1 MKRSILRFGVLSLL
15 VFAAG
20 VSADPVS
27 DAISKPGRMAED
39 LERDVRS
46 RPDVT
51 LPLLQLQPG
60 DRVADIWAGGGYY
73 SELLA
78 SIVGPEGEVLL
89 VNNLAYSQFAGKAL
103 AERMDGRD
111 MGSVILHTREADDLG
126 LGQGVLDAA
135 VIIMSYHDL
144 YHVDEPNGWRRIDAD
159 NFLRQIHNAL
169 KPCGRFLV
177 VDHYAEP
184 GSGRDSAQELH
195 RIDRA
200 YAVED
205 ISGHGF
211 KLVAQ
216 SDELRNPDDDYSI
229 MVFDPRVRGK
239 TDRFVLV
246 FEKI

>member
-103 AERMDGRD
+103 AKRMDGRD
-111 MGSVILHTREADDLG
+111 MGSVVLHTR
-126 LGQGVLDAA
+126 
-135 VIIMSYHDL
+135 
-144 YHVDEPNGWRRIDAD
+144 
-159 NFLRQIHNAL
+159 
-169 KPCGRFLV
+169 
-177 VDHYAEP
+177 
-184 GSGRDSAQELH
+184 
-195 RIDRA
+195 
-200 YAVED
+200 
-205 ISGHGF
+205 
-211 KLVAQ
+211 
-216 SDELRNPDDDYSI
+216 
-229 MVFDPRVRGK
+229 
-239 TDRFVLV
+239 
-246 FEKI
+246 

>member
-169 KPCGRFLV
+169 KPGGRFLV

-216 SDELRNPDDDYSI
+216 SDALRNPDDDYSI

>member
-111 MGSVILHTREADDLG
+111 MVSVILHTREADDLG

-135 VIIMSYHDL
+135 VIIMSYHDIF
-144 YHVDEPNGWRRIDAD
+144 YAEPESGWNAIDSD
-159 NFLRQIHNAL
+159 DFLAQIYRAL
-169 KPCGRFLV
+169 KPGGRFLI
-177 VDHYAEP
+177 VDHQSKPWRGME
-184 GSGRDSAQELH
+184 DAQHLH
-195 RIDRA
+195 RIEQG
-200 YAVED
+200 YAVQD
-205 ISGHGF
+205 IEAAGFHLSGT
-211 KLVAQ
+211 
-216 SDELRNPDDDYSI
+216 SDALRNNSDDHI
-229 MVFDPRVRGK
+229 VNVFDKSIIGK
-239 TDRFVLV
+239 TDRFILV
-246 FEKI
+246 FKK